1 MAAESVKARVLKN
14 VEKGIPADLEAEVTY
29 DFGDNL
35 DSAKTLFSEQIVFE
49 TFIDAARVKL
59 QAYVRILLQRGSTP
73 AEIAELVSKWKLGE
87 KGERPVDV
95 VGELKA
101 NMKDM
106 SPAEAIE
113 YIKRLA
119 ASAGVPV
126 EDLN

>member
-1 MAAESVKARVLKN
+1 MATESVKARVLKN
-14 VEKGIPADLEAEVTY
+14 VEKGIPNDLEAEVSY

-35 DSAKTLFSEQIVFE
+35 EGAKSLFGEQIVFE

-59 QAYVRILLQRGSTP
+59 QAYVRILLQRGSTQ

-95 VGELKA
+95 VGELRN
-101 NMKDM
+101 NMSGM
-106 SPAEAIE
+106 SPQEQVE

-119 ASAGVPV
+119 ANAGVRV